1 MEKGGIPMA
10 RVLYE
15 VKDMEGDAMTKD
27 VGDPN
32 EIRDSDIV
40 FNCPYCE
47 KSLAIDCRG
56 AGLTIT
62 CPDCSNKIQVPIPE
76 GMDLFDIDSSDQEK
90 EVRMIHMREIL
101 RASQNRIL
109 ELEAE
114 VNDLLTR
121 REGLEKL
128 RAEGQL
134 RFDVI
139 TREVEVIQ
147 RALGRISE
155 VLSSAAEAAK
165 KM

>member
-1 MEKGGIPMA
+1 VVQKQVEG
-10 RVLYE
+10 E
-15 VKDMEGDAMTKD
+15 DMSKD

-62 CPDCSNKIQVPIPE
+62 CPDCSNKIQIPIPE
-76 GMDLFDIDSSDQEK
+76 GMDLFDIDSTDQEK
-90 EVRMIHMREIL
+90 EIRIIHMREIL
-101 RASQNRIL
+101 RASQNRII

-114 VNDLLTR
+114 VKDLLSR

-128 RAEGQL
+128 RSESQL
-134 RFDVI
+134 RLDVI
-139 TREVEVIQ
+139 TRESEVIH
-147 RALGRISE
+147 RSLGRIAE
-155 VLSSAAEAAK
+155 VLSSAAEQAK
-165 KM
+165 KV

>member
-1 MEKGGIPMA
+1 MN
-10 RVLYE
+10 
-15 VKDMEGDAMTKD
+15 KDI
-27 VGDPN
+27 GDPN

-62 CPDCSNKIQVPIPE
+62 CPDCANKIQIPIPE

-101 RASQNRIL
+101 RGSQARIL

-114 VNDLLTR
+114 VKDLMTR

-128 RAEGQL
+128 RSEGQL

-139 TREVEVIQ
+139 TREIEVIQ
-147 RALGRISE
+147 RSLARITE
-155 VLSSAAEAAK
+155 VLQSASEAAK
-165 KM
+165 KV